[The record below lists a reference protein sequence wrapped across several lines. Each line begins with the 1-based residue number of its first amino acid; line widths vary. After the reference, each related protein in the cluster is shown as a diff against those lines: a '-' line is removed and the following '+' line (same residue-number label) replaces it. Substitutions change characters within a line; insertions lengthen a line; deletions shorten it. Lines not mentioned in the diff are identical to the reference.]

1 MGPAVYILAALT
13 SAACA
18 WLLFR
23 GYKRGSRKLLLW
35 SSLCFLF
42 LAVANILLF
51 LDLVVIS
58 SVDLYR
64 WRLVSTIFAIS
75 LLLYGLI
82 WEN

>member
-18 WLLFR
+18 WLL
-23 GYKRGSRKLLLW
+23 L